1 MTRMIT
7 LIMILAFLAN
17 SCETKPIQRFG
28 FDSQYGKNSTGMTLF
43 SVDQSTDQIRLTG
56 SIIATDGKLTAE
68 LITPGGESIFFD
80 TVFSPDTLQI
90 GRTFTA
96 EPGMWELKYTSLQ
109 GTGIITLHAILL
121 DQ

>member
-1 MTRMIT
+1 MIT